1 MAIGPSGCIAL
12 QTLQPTRHPLRPV
25 PALVAARNPGR
36 HNFGRAAAGLFAAT
50 SAFAHT
56 ASHRLRSKRRNGTSR
71 WQACAAFATEAKEYT
86 EAKEAQDFDLSDE
99 FQRSSRLGIR
109 RLKLWPGITDIQYDF
124 GGLPIPKRLRN
135 AFVERGIMKASSI
148 QSTAMQK
155 LSLGEHAIIHA
166 PTGSGKT
173 LSYLLPVL
181 ARLQPTMHIG
191 AQALILVPTPELAI
205 QVAREAK
212 WLIDVLSGEQGV
224 CWFNP
229 QVPKK
234 LACEVLLSGDI
245 LWDAIRS
252 DTAVVVT
259 TPGIILAELKNI
271 RHAARRFSE
280 TLAYFMGS
288 NMRSVILDEVDSLCP
303 AESPSRR
310 LDGVGAAQQVIEYV
324 VDVLKVRYR
333 NRPLQ
338 FIAASA
344 TGNGPKV
351 VRVLDRILERK
362 YPKRRDIARRTSP
375 QLLQPEGDIV
385 PARRFI
391 PKDRRVDHAS
401 VPQKIRHATVTLERD
416 DRGEI
421 IKQERFALVAR
432 ILSGLAGRGTV
443 LLCVP
448 DRVRMDDMIDIL
460 EEARIKNVFKYRAL
474 MGLSLPPDAE
484 NDKITPSDCFYQLAD
499 LDKRLSA
506 NEEHVLV
513 AKMNACRGID
523 LQNIQYVVLFGLPV
537 MAGDYL
543 HLAGRTGRMGRS
555 GTTITLVTNSE
566 EDTVLPKLEDRLQI
580 KFTKWD
586 VETASLMTDDTSQAG
601 EQEFKRE
608 GDNDSDES
616 GEDMAARTE
625 TSTSQEDVV
634 TGDEALPAEKPHAP
648 DMQPE
653 VEEKELE
660 ADEGV
665 VAAQRDVMA
674 TEEQNSAGSRQE
686 VGASRDEASAS
697 NGRAVDMPKER
708 HNAGAASPGDGDI

>member
-25 PALVAARNPGR
+25 PTLLAARNPRG

-50 SAFAHT
+50 SAFANT
-56 ASHRLRSKRRNGTSR
+56 ASHRVRSKSRNGTSR
-71 WQACAAFATEAKEYT
+71 WQACAAFATEAKEST
-86 EAKEAQDFDLSDE
+86 KAKEAQDFDRSDE

-109 RLKLWPGITDIQYDF
+109 RLELWPGITDTQYDF
-124 GGLPIPKRLRN
+124 GGLPIPKRLKN
-135 AFVERGIMKASSI
+135 AFLDRGIMEASGI
-148 QSTAMQK
+148 QITAMQK
-155 LSLGEHAIIHA
+155 LSLGEHAIIHG

-205 QVAREAK
+205 QVAGEAK

-259 TPGIILAELKNI
+259 TPGIILAELKNVAKSQ
-271 RHAARRFSE
+271 AARRFGE

-288 NMRSVILDEVDSLCP
+288 NMSVVVMDEVDSLCP
-303 AESPSRR
+303 AEGNSRR
-310 LDGVGAAQQVIEYV
+310 RAQVGAAQQVSEYV

-338 FIAASA
+338 LIAASA

-375 QLLQPEGDIV
+375 QILQHEGDV
-385 PARRFI
+385 LPARYGGARG
-391 PKDRRVDHAS
+391 RQLEHVS
-401 VPQKIRHATVTLERD
+401 LPQKILHATVTLQD
-416 DRGEI
+416 DRGQI
-421 IKQERFALVAR
+421 IKPERFALVAR

-443 LLCVP
+443 LLCLP

-460 EEARIKNVFKYRAL
+460 EGARIKNVFKYRAL
-474 MGLSLPPDAE
+474 VGLSLPPDAE
-484 NDKITPSDCFYQLAD
+484 DDKITPSDCLYQLSD
-499 LDKRLSA
+499 LSKRLSESTD
-506 NEEHVLV
+506 NVLV

-523 LQNIQYVVLFGLPV
+523 LQDVQYVVLFGLPPL
-537 MAGDYL
+537 AGDYL

-555 GTTITLVTNSE
+555 GTTITLVTNAE
-566 EDTVLPKLEDRLQI
+566 EETVLPKLEDRLQI

-586 VETASLMTDDTSQAG
+586 VETASPMTDDTSQAG
-601 EQEFKRE
+601 EQEVKRE

-625 TSTSQEDVV
+625 TSTSQEIQQDVV
-634 TGDEALPAEKPHAP
+634 TGD
-648 DMQPE
+648 E

-674 TEEQNSAGSRQE
+674 TEEQNLAGSRQ
-686 VGASRDEASAS
+686 
-697 NGRAVDMPKER
+697 
-708 HNAGAASPGDGDI
+708 